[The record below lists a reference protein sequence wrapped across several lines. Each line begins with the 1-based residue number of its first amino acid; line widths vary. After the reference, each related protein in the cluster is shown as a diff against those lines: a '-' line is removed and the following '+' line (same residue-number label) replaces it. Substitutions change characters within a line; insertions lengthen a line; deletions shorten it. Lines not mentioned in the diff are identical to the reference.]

1 MAPQVKYYAA
11 CYRLLN
17 CPDEKQEYVYVTD
30 VDMII
35 LHELPEL
42 MVFHLHEMGLHE
54 LCYSNTRRDKE
65 PLGDKRVTGL
75 HFASHEWYKKT
86 EDLRRIYMH
95 MLNNGE
101 IARGRFDDE
110 LMLNH
115 ILVKSQ
121 MPAPNLKNLI
131 KRHHGIHLGT
141 VRAYINHSRERLNA
155 ELRRRISKTQA
166 QQYVSFFKEA
176 EFEKLVARAPHA
188 IKNEIEI
195 VYAFCMRLLN
205 E

>member
-1 MAPQVKYYAA
+1 
-11 CYRLLN
+11 
-17 CPDEKQEYVYVTD
+17 
-30 VDMII
+30 
-35 LHELPEL
+35 
-42 MVFHLHEMGLHE
+42 
-54 LCYSNTRRDKE
+54 
-65 PLGDKRVTGL
+65 
-75 HFASHEWYKKT
+75 
-86 EDLRRIYMH
+86 MH

-101 IARGRFDDE
+101 IGNGRFDDE
-110 LMLNH
+110 LMLNQ
-115 ILVKSQ
+115 ILVRCR
-121 MPAPNLKNLI
+121 MPAPNLKKLV

-141 VRAYINHSRERLNA
+141 VRAYINHSRERLNT